1 MARKTTP
8 SFVHELPLIVSPG
21 QEKQL
26 LIRLDQ
32 ARQLY
37 NACLGETLRRLDL
50 MRQSVLWQKARK
62 IDIEDKKARTA
73 AFALAKNTYSFSEYD
88 IHAFAGKIKKSCS
101 IKDHLDAFTCQ
112 KIATRAFK
120 TVSLYMFEVL
130 GKPRF
135 KGFNQLVSVEGKSNA
150 SGIRWKNDYVI
161 WSKLKLTP
169 IL

>member
-8 SFVHELPLIVSPG
+8 SFVHELPLVVSPG

-50 MRQSVLWQKARK
+50 MRESVLWQKARK
-62 IDIEDKKARTA
+62 TKGKQARKE
-73 AFALAKNTYSFSEYD
+73 AFSLAQKTYSFNEYD
-88 IHAFAGKIKKSCS
+88 LHAFAGKIKKSCS

-112 KIATRAFK
+112 KTATRAFNAVK
-120 TVSLYMFEVL
+120 EYMF
-130 GKPRF
+130 GTRGRPRF

-150 SGIRWKNDYVI
+150 SGIRWKNDQSCCLVQAQTNTN
-161 WSKLKLTP
+161 L
-169 IL
+169 